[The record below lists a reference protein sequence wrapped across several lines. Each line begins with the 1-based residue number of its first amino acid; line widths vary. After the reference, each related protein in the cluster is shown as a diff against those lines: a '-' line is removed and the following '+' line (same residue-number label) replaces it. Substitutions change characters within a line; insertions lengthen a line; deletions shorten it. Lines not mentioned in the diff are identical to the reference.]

1 MSTSGSLK
9 TVNGAF
15 KHFWWLMFLITII
28 GVVGAGLT
36 ARQRQPTYQATATL
50 NLDSTQSLGQGFD
63 TALQSDQFLSQRF
76 IQLASSRAVL
86 QQACTTTKIKGCDP
100 IALAKQVSAT
110 NSRATGLI
118 DISVKSGSA
127 KDAASLANAIADE
140 VVRQNRAQADAYLDP
155 TRNLLQNQLKQ
166 EDDRI
171 QSIRGQISS
180 VQRSGATE
188 GSVANSTAPLLADLN
203 TAQSQYTTTFNR
215 LQDLDVVKSRLQS
228 LLSVQQRALPPTA
241 PIDPNLP
248 VYLAVGLAAALLVG
262 FLVALLAERLD
273 DRIRDSGQLAE
284 ATGSQLV
291 LEMPKPPSRRGDGE
305 QSEREAASYALAHAS
320 MLVRQEGVRS
330 VLVVAATLG
339 DPVDDV
345 GLGLARAAADFGD
358 RVLVLQS
365 SGNGNGG
372 NGSDGPGG
380 RGEVSH
386 RNWALERTSKVV
398 VEAVAKEDVG
408 RELTT
413 ADGFDLIIACT
424 PPPGYSSNAMS
435 IVTSTD
441 LAIVVATRGRTR
453 FREARWAS
461 ELLRHTGVPV
471 AGAILRARGLVG
483 RAGPRPRLAPLRA
496 PEPMAPAPA
505 AGPQPRRSGP
515 VVDNSF
521 TVEPRRQGRL

>member
-1 MSTSGSLK
+1 MSTSSSLK

-15 KHFWWLMFLITII
+15 RHFWWLLCVVTII
-28 GVVGAGLT
+28 GVVGAALT
-36 ARQRQPTYQATATL
+36 ARQRPPTYQATATL

-76 IQLASSRAVL
+76 IQLSGSRTVL
-86 QQACTTTKIKGCDP
+86 QQACTTTRIKGCDP
-100 IALAKQVSAT
+100 ALLAKQVSAT

-118 DISVKSGSA
+118 DVSVKSGSP

-155 TRNLLQNQLKQ
+155 TRSLLQNQLKQ
-166 EDDRI
+166 QDDRV
-171 QSIRGQISS
+171 QSIRGQITS
-180 VQRSGATE
+180 VQRSGVTE
-188 GSVANSTAPLLADLN
+188 GAVANNTAPLLAELN
-203 TAQSQYTTTFNR
+203 TAQSQYAGTFTK

-228 LLSVQQRALPPTA
+228 LLSVQQRALPPTI
-241 PIDPNLP
+241 PIDPNVP
-248 VYLAVGLAAALLVG
+248 VYLAVGLLAGLLVG
-262 FLVALLAERLD
+262 FLAALLAERLD
-273 DRIRDSGQLAE
+273 GRIRDSGELAE

-291 LEMPKPPSRRGDGE
+291 LEMPKPPSRRGDGDHGD
-305 QSEREAASYALAHAS
+305 REAASYALAHAS

-330 VLVVAATLG
+330 VLVVAATLD

-365 SGNGNGG
+365 SGGGNGG
-372 NGSDGPGG
+372 KVPGASDGSQ
-380 RGEVSH
+380 RSSS
-386 RNWALERTSKVV
+386 LERTSQVV
-398 VEAVAKEDVG
+398 VEAVAKEDVS

-441 LAIVVATRGRTR
+441 LAIVVATRGHTR
-453 FREARWAS
+453 FKDARWAS
-461 ELLRHTGVPV
+461 EILRHTGVPV
-471 AGAILRARGLVG
+471 AGAILRARTLMGG
-483 RAGPRPRLAPLRA
+483 GGPRPRLARLRA
-496 PEPMAPAPA
+496 PQPMAPVPA
-505 AGPQPRRSGP
+505 GGPESRRAGPAVDNGFTVAPRRR
-515 VVDNSF
+515 
-521 TVEPRRQGRL
+521 EPL

>member
-9 TVNGAF
+9 TINGAF
-15 KHFWWLMFLITII
+15 RHFWWLMCLITVI
-28 GVVGAGLT
+28 GLLGAGLT
-36 ARQRQPTYQATATL
+36 ARQRPPTYQATATL

-100 IALAKQVSAT
+100 VPLAKQVSAT

-118 DISVKSGSA
+118 DVSVKSGSP

-155 TRNLLQNQLKQ
+155 TRSLLQGQLKQ
-166 EDDRI
+166 QDDRI
-171 QSIRGQISS
+171 QSIRGQINS

-188 GSVANSTAPLLADLN
+188 GSITNSTAPLLADLN
-203 TAQSQYTTTFNR
+203 TAQSQYTATFNR

-248 VYLAVGLAAALLVG
+248 VYLAVGLAAGLLVG
-262 FLVALLAERLD
+262 FLAALLAERLD

-291 LEMPKPPSRRGDGE
+291 LEMPKPPTGRREGE

-339 DPVDDV
+339 DQVDDV

-365 SGNGNGG
+365 SGTGNGG
-372 NGSDGPGG
+372 EAHGG
-380 RGEVSH
+380 REPSH

-398 VEAVAKEDVG
+398 VEAVAKEDVS

-453 FREARWAS
+453 FKEARWAS

-496 PEPMAPAPA
+496 PEPMSPAPA
-505 AGPQPRRSGP
+505 GGPPPRRPGP
-515 VVDNSF
+515 AVDNAF
-521 TVEPRRQGRL
+521 TVEPRRRGRL

>member
-1 MSTSGSLK
+1 MTFSTSFK

-15 KHFWWLMFLITII
+15 RHFWWLMILITVL
-28 GVVGAGLT
+28 GVAGAAVT

-50 NLDSTQSLGQGFD
+50 NLDSTQSLGASFD
-63 TALQSDQFLSQRF
+63 TALQSDTFLSQRF
-76 IQLASSRAVL
+76 IQLATSRAVL

-100 IALAKQVSAT
+100 VALAKQVSAS

-118 DISVKSGSA
+118 DITVKSSSA
-127 KDAASLANAIADE
+127 TNAAMLANAIVDE
-140 VVRQNRAQADAYLDP
+140 EVRQNKAQADGALAP
-155 TRNLLQNQLKQ
+155 TSALLNDQLKQ
-166 EDDRI
+166 EDDKL
-171 QSIRGQISS
+171 QSIRGQISA
-180 VQRSGATE
+180 VQRAGGTE
-188 GSVANSTAPLLADLN
+188 GTVANNTAPLLADLN
-203 TAQSQYTTTFNR
+203 TTQSQYTATFNK
-215 LQDLDVVKSRLQS
+215 LQDLNVQKSRLET
-228 LLSVQQRALPPTA
+228 LLSVQQRALPPTT

-248 VYLAVGLAAALLVG
+248 IYLAVGFAAGLLVG
-262 FLVALLAERLD
+262 FLLALLAERLD

-291 LEMPKPPSRRGDGE
+291 LEMPKPPGRRGE
-305 QSEREAASYALAHAS
+305 AEYQEREAASYALAHAS

-339 DPVDDV
+339 DQVDDV

-365 SGNGNGG
+365 SASGNG
-372 NGSDGPGG
+372 DGHGPREG
-380 RGEVSH
+380 SH
-386 RNWALERTSKVV
+386 RGSALERTSQVV

-408 RELTT
+408 RELTS

-441 LAIVVATRGRTR
+441 LAVVVATRGRTR
-453 FREARWAS
+453 FRDARWAS

-471 AGAILRARGLVG
+471 AGAILRARTLVG
-483 RAGPRPRLAPLRA
+483 GGVRSRPRLAPVRGQQ
-496 PEPMAPAPA
+496 PA
-505 AGPQPRRSGP
+505 APPPTNGSSHSR
-515 VVDNSF
+515 VVPSDGNDLV
-521 TVEPRRQGRL
+521 VEPRRRGRI